1 MNLEGSE
8 ITPMDSASTDATA
21 SNFTAHDAAD
31 PEAIAGRITLE
42 PGFATFGDNSR
53 QSDSPLLRP
62 WSQFVKRSIDI
73 AISLPVVLFV
83 LPILCLVVKIA
94 QSMQSSGP
102 MFYCQVRC
110 GRNDRQFSILKFR
123 TMHVPSPGVSDI
135 EDNPEGRIFPMGQFL
150 RNSKIDEIPQF
161 ANVLLGSMSVVG
173 PRPHHFEDCKKFED
187 VVDDYPLRS
196 IAKPGITGLAQYR
209 EYRGAFEWN
218 CVQSRV
224 ERDLTYINSW
234 SQRLDLSLIAK
245 TAVVV
250 LLKLVS
256 SPFSTTSLASTSEH
270 TVSPGLRVFT
280 NLPEGGPEVQ
290 IVKAEPN
297 RPGQMPSDA
306 RDDLAAQAVCW
317 LLSPMGV
324 IVLNSPVWQNDD
336 KSLIRMSATISVLPV
351 SDIAVDQRP

>member
-42 PGFATFGDNSR
+42 PGFATFGDNSC

-161 ANVLLGSMSVVG
+161 VNVLLGSMSVVG

-196 IAKPGITGLAQYR
+196 IAKPGITGLAQYW

-224 ERDLTYINSW
+224 ERDLTYISSW
-234 SQRLDLSLIAK
+234 SQRLDLSLFAK

-256 SPFSTTSLASTSEH
+256 APFTTTNVLATSEQP
-270 TVSPGLRVFT
+270 VLPGLRVFT
-280 NLPEGGPEVQ
+280 DSPAGGSEVS
-290 IVKAEPN
+290 IAEIDHNQESQSPTVG
-297 RPGQMPSDA
+297 RDA
-306 RDDLAAQAVCW
+306 LAA
-317 LLSPMGV
+317 
-324 IVLNSPVWQNDD
+324 
-336 KSLIRMSATISVLPV
+336 
-351 SDIAVDQRP
+351 